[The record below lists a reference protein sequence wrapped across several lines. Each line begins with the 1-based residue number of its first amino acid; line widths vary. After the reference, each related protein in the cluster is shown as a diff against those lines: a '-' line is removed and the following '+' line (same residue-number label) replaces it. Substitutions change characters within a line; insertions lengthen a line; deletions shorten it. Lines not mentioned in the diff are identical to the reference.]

1 MHVYAYIVWSTWTT
15 VFDMTPAQREV
26 FLIIDE
32 WWKRFG
38 YGPSLKD
45 IQGQVDKPQSIQA
58 IQKKVKALVKAGI
71 CKGQHHRAR
80 SVRPSG
86 MRVSQII

>member
-1 MHVYAYIVWSTWTT
+1 
-15 VFDMTPAQREV
+15 MTPAQREV

-38 YGPSLKD
+38 YGPSLQEIRD
-45 IQGQVDKPQSIQA
+45 RVDRPQSIAA
-58 IQKKVKALVKAGI
+58 IQKKVKALVRLGR
-71 CKGQHHRAR
+71 CKGQKHRAR

-86 MRVSQII
+86 MRVNQII